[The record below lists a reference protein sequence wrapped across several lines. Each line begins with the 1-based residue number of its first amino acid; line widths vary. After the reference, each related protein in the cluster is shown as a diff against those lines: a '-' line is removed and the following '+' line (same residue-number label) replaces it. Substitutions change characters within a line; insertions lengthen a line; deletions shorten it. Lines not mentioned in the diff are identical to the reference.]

1 MRVWLVG
8 LTVCGIA
15 VAIWSLY
22 AAFSS
27 VVGFEQ
33 ESIVFTYQGVGWTG
47 NETKREGNFRQG
59 RHVRRPI
66 RALLTTE
73 LAPNFVWQMETFF
86 GPSWIK
92 LANMTRSILAG
103 EKPIEAELASETQT
117 VEEPDHVVVMDLFI
131 ACEESACK
139 DIKRLLPMCIFVN
152 ANNVSAT
159 VKKIVGVANSGWLG
173 MGTPSRQRTSGP
185 QCFYTETTPMQSKG
199 DAYFQSLKFLME
211 PTYKHALETG
221 AYEYILRTD
230 VDALMMPGAL
240 TEYPVAHDVWIG
252 RGFSGVPLTSH
263 LLAEFTKAN
272 LHWSEAYPG
281 AFKERVNMQST
292 FYLRANIAWKFTDR
306 LIEASNRVYKEAFP
320 EDFCKNLE
328 NTEAAQELAPG
339 KKSLCRW
346 PYWHKGVSTLYGTA
360 IAANTLIKNLFITD
374 KLDVLA
380 APVDE
385 HYETDAF
392 KLVQMHLISQKH
404 FIQTEVK
411 EQRDLLCKDPEVFIK
426 DLTVKSKH
434 SRLRALANGY
444 LHNGGRDVNAFAG
457 KLIFEN
463 LILRLCHKET
473 N

>member
-1 MRVWLVG
+1 
-8 LTVCGIA
+8 
-15 VAIWSLY
+15 
-22 AAFSS
+22 
-27 VVGFEQ
+27 
-33 ESIVFTYQGVGWTG
+33 
-47 NETKREGNFRQG
+47 
-59 RHVRRPI
+59 
-66 RALLTTE
+66 
-73 LAPNFVWQMETFF
+73 
-86 GPSWIK
+86 
-92 LANMTRSILAG
+92 MTRSILAG

-139 DIKRLLPMCIFVN
+139 DIKRLLPYGKENRRSCKLRLARNGHSFPAEDKRTTMLLYGNNTN
-152 ANNVSAT
+152 AKQGRRILPVSE
-159 VKKIVGVANSGWLG
+159 VSDG
-173 MGTPSRQRTSGP
+173 
-185 QCFYTETTPMQSKG
+185 
-199 DAYFQSLKFLME
+199 AY
-211 PTYKHALETG
+211 YKHALETG